1 MAEEV
6 TAVLRMSKDG
16 TTFGFLLRQI
26 DIGEHV
32 IYKIIENTPADMC
45 AKVEIGDI
53 VLKINGADVTGL
65 ATKDVVKCVRVSS
78 NPMTLQL
85 RKDPEVK
92 GRVYEMIKSTSPER
106 LLHHQQHQHHHQSPQ
121 SLVPE
126 EFTVVL
132 RRKTEDTRL
141 GFVVRA
147 TDLLDH
153 VIVAIREDSPAAL
166 CGKVEIGDVF
176 LKINDTDAQQYSP
189 RDVLKCLGLATE
201 PIMLRMKRDPWIKNY
216 LREKYQHEEQ
226 QLVLSDDSV
235 ESAQA
240 GKQRSDNNKN
250 GSPPTHSPQAGGTPA
265 SRLAQPKRSKLLSL
279 DSEPNLNASQG
290 ATPPAVGGRQ
300 QQAVGNGGSPY
311 AVRECLSESACRPS
325 RIPQA
330 IVHSNWSA
338 PQSPLRGRK
347 PSRASQIPTARP
359 DLLKHQRFVMTGESQ
374 FESRHEAPVVKE
386 MPAEG
391 VRASP
396 GGAQRYGGK
405 RKNAP
410 LVNYDTL
417 SSSTSRSEDNSNSS
431 YYPMEDNANND
442 PTQPPSPASPLSP
455 LDGGTGSD
463 NNALVAGG
471 KPHGSNGNNNL
482 PAGDTFG
489 ERLFSESSAS
499 NGEAGKADEADGAG
513 SGVHRKS
520 LRQRTQPANH
530 GDAAGGGSRD
540 GGGRGW
546 SKDCDSPVGGGT
558 RGGVHYENSET
569 TTTTSRQHQQRQH
582 LRSKHE
588 PIEASYSVPT
598 SPTGGGGVGGPDT
611 GSMAGHDQQQ
621 LQQHRNNNE
630 MSINSLP
637 TSPEFGA
644 AGAHHHPMF
653 RYGVSG
659 GVGGGAGGTLVDH
672 SSNGGGGGGGG
683 GGGDTSS
690 GELTGTNLSSESG
703 AAGGGIIRKCDA
715 AGFRTSRSEDHL
727 QQTQRDGGIGA
738 VVSIDIDEDVNSSLN
753 TLLDT
758 RHDSQE
764 YAMSERERFLW
775 SYNAQAAPKTAGTG
789 GDSAIGAVE
798 PGANVVSPQ
807 SYSSSVSS
815 SPQRSASDSPASPTS
830 VSSSVMSSSGG
841 SREHSHNG
849 HGGPGAAGSTV
860 GNSISGGTAAS
871 SASNHFHQYQQQHQH
886 QHQQHH
892 ALQQQQQQQQHQ
904 HQQVQQQ
911 YSGGAGGQHPGQGGY
926 GGGRDHSVSEAVSNI
941 SSPDYQDEHDLLS
954 TKDLMAMAISDPS
967 DSDSTILISENTHRC
982 DLPLSHSERDH
993 KLVIQVKAGEH
1004 GPLDPD
1010 DDYDGARCLALL
1022 KEAERSELA
1031 AYDAM
1036 DEGMLPGA
1044 HNLLPNPGHGD
1055 PVAAAAAAAAAA
1067 AYGGSVTR
1075 ESSPP
1080 VSDDGSDVD
1089 SLHSFHYSPKAVDLP
1104 SAERLAKRLY
1114 YLEGFKKSDVSR
1126 HLCKNNDFSR
1136 AVAEEYLKFFFFE
1149 CLTLDKALRLFLKQF
1164 SLTGETQERERVLVH
1179 FSKRYLDCNPRSF
1192 NSQDAVHTLTCAIML
1207 LNTDLH
1213 GQNIGSK
1220 MTCAEFIDNLSDL
1233 NDGENFPKNVL
1244 KQLYYSI
1251 KEKQLEWALD
1261 DDVDLKSGNRN
1272 NDGNGNGGN
1281 GLGGGNGN
1289 GGGGAGP
1296 GEGGGG
1302 GGGGGATGG
1311 SLQGPPVGPNPF
1323 LEAPPMFA
1331 AVEYKKGYVM
1341 RKCCYDTN
1349 YKKTPFGRRSWKMF
1363 FCTLRDLVLYLHK
1376 DEHGFRKNQMSD
1388 NVHNAIRIHH
1398 ALATRASD
1406 YTKKQHV
1413 FRLQTADQSEFLFQT
1428 SDSKELQSWIDT
1440 INFVCASFSAPP
1452 LEGGVGS
1459 QKRFQRPL
1467 LPCTHSRLLMRD
1479 QLASHER
1486 QISKIVAL
1494 LEEHKVS
1501 TAPPKGLALQNYKE
1515 KEVYLQY
1522 ELKRYKTYYNLLS
1535 SRLTMEPQDF
1545 NNQHQVSTAA
1555 LNDTGE
1561 RRDDPC
1567 SILLPLGGGYDYSAG
1582 NSHPVAGVGGAGGG
1596 GGGGLLPNFI
1606 QQHQDGAPGGGNGTG
1621 RPGFSPPDTA
1631 LGQLPRVATESTN
1644 SL

>member
-26 DIGEHV
+26 DVGEHV

-53 VLKINGADVTGL
+53 VMKINGVDVTGL
-65 ATKDVVKCVRVSS
+65 ATKDVVKCVRVSP

-85 RKDPEVK
+85 KKDPQVK

-106 LLHHQQHQHHHQSPQ
+106 VLHGQMQLQ
-121 SLVPE
+121 LVPPLNRGPE
-126 EFTVVL
+126 EYTVVL
-132 RRKTEDTRL
+132 QRRKDEKQL

-153 VIVAIREDSPAAL
+153 VIVEIRKDSPAAL
-166 CGKVEIGDVF
+166 CGKVEVGDVF

-201 PIMLRMKRDPWIKNY
+201 PITLRMKRDPWIKKY
-216 LREKYQHEEQ
+216 LREQYQHEEPH
-226 QLVLSDDSV
+226 LVLSDDSI
-235 ESAQA
+235 ESQSHKAT
-240 GKQRSDNNKN
+240 SDGTN
-250 GSPPTHSPQAGGTPA
+250 GSGSPALPA
-265 SRLAQPKRSKLLSL
+265 SRIAQPKRSKLLSL
-279 DSEPNLNASQG
+279 DSEPNLNSPG
-290 ATPPAVGGRQ
+290 SGGGRP
-300 QQAVGNGGSPY
+300 AGNGNPY

-330 IVHSNWSA
+330 IGHSNWSA
-338 PQSPLRGRK
+338 PQSPSRGRK
-347 PSRASQIPTARP
+347 PSRASQIPTPRSE
-359 DLLKHQRFVMTGESQ
+359 LIKHTRFVMTGESQ
-374 FESRHEAPVVKE
+374 FETRYGDTMTTTSVIKE
-386 MPAEG
+386 
-391 VRASP
+391 VRAGARHWANNPLSTLDSALTFLHTFSQPHPENFHGSP
-396 GGAQRYGGK
+396 NSQRFVGGVK

-417 SSSTSRSEDNSNSS
+417 SSSTSRSDENTNSS
-431 YYPMEDNANND
+431 SSCLMEDNANND
-442 PTQPPSPASPLSP
+442 ATQPPSPASPLSP
-455 LDGGTGSD
+455 TDGPAASD
-463 NNALVAGG
+463 NSNGGEGPASKTKPPAGTSNH
-471 KPHGSNGNNNL
+471 HGSNGNNNL
-482 PAGDTFG
+482 PA
-489 ERLFSESSAS
+489 SCS
-499 NGEAGKADEADGAG
+499 NGESDEADRRDGDG
-513 SGVHRKS
+513 SSGN
-520 LRQRTQPANH
+520 QNANSNAK
-530 GDAAGGGSRD
+530 AAGGGA
-540 GGGRGW
+540 GGNGGRGGVAW
-546 SKDCDSPVGGGT
+546 VIDCDSSNAGSN
-558 RGGVHYENSET
+558 RANSMANA
-569 TTTTSRQHQQRQH
+569 RQR
-582 LRSKHE
+582 RAGDPSE
-588 PIEASYSVPT
+588 ISYSVPT
-598 SPTGGGGVGGPDT
+598 SPVGGGGGGGGVGG
-611 GSMAGHDQQQ
+611 GGGGLGNEHHHHHHHHHHHLLSAGNE
-621 LQQHRNNNE
+621 QHRNNNE

-637 TSPEFGA
+637 TSPEYGGA
-644 AGAHHHPMF
+644 AGGGGTGGGGQQQVF
-653 RYGVSG
+653 RYGAGSG
-659 GVGGGAGGTLVDH
+659 TEHSANGGAGG
-672 SSNGGGGGGGG
+672 
-683 GGGDTSS
+683 GDMSS
-690 GELTGTNLSSESG
+690 GELTGHTNMGSASG
-703 AAGGGIIRKCDA
+703 PASGVIRKCDA

-764 YAMSERERFLW
+764 YALSERERFLW
-775 SYNAQAAPKTAGTG
+775 SYNTQTNAPKTGGSSSGGEHGAATNAPETG
-789 GDSAIGAVE
+789 AS
-798 PGANVVSPQ
+798 VVSPQ

-830 VSSSVMSSSGG
+830 VSSS
-841 SREHSHNG
+841 
-849 HGGPGAAGSTV
+849 
-860 GNSISGGTAAS
+860 
-871 SASNHFHQYQQQHQH
+871 
-886 QHQQHH
+886 
-892 ALQQQQQQQQHQ
+892 
-904 HQQVQQQ
+904 
-911 YSGGAGGQHPGQGGY
+911 
-926 GGGRDHSVSEAVSNI
+926 
-941 SSPDYQDEHDLLS
+941 DEHDLLS

-967 DSDSTILISENTHRC
+967 DSDSTILISESTHRC
-982 DLPLSHSERDH
+982 DLPMSHPERDH
-993 KLVIQVKAGEH
+993 KLVIQVKSSEGGASMATDAEE
-1004 GPLDPD
+1004 
-1010 DDYDGARCLALL
+1010 DYDGARCLALL
-1022 KEAERSELA
+1022 QEAERSEL
-1031 AYDAM
+1031 DSFDSM
-1036 DEGMLPGA
+1036 DDGGMMLQPGGA
-1044 HNLLPNPGHGD
+1044 NMFQPPAGHGD
-1055 PVAAAAAAAAAA
+1055 MT
-1067 AYGGSVTR
+1067 YGGSVTR

-1261 DDVDLKSGNRN
+1261 DETDPKSGNRN

-1281 GLGGGNGN
+1281 GNGLDGNGD
-1289 GGGGAGP
+1289 GGGGESGP
-1296 GEGGGG
+1296 
-1302 GGGGGATGG
+1302 TGG

-1323 LEAPPMFA
+1323 LEAPRMFA

-1376 DEHGFRKNQMSD
+1376 DEHGFRRNQMSD

-1398 ALATRASD
+1398 ALASRAND

-1467 LPCTHSRLLMRD
+1467 LPCTHSRLL
-1479 QLASHER
+1479 L
-1486 QISKIVAL
+1486 
-1494 LEEHKVS
+1494 
-1501 TAPPKGLALQNYKE
+1501 
-1515 KEVYLQY
+1515 
-1522 ELKRYKTYYNLLS
+1522 LKRYKTYYNLLS

-1545 NNQHQVSTAA
+1545 NSQHQVSAAA

-1561 RRDDPC
+1561 RRDDSTC
-1567 SILLPLGGGYDYSAG
+1567 SMLLPLD
-1582 NSHPVAGVGGAGGG
+1582 GGG
-1596 GGGGLLPNFI
+1596 GGGGGDGGYDYGAISQPAPVKQRPTGGNLMPHFI
-1606 QQHQDGAPGGGNGTG
+1606 QQHQGTQPAPNATG
-1621 RPGFSPPDTA
+1621 RPGLSPPDPTA
-1631 LGQLPRVATESTN
+1631 LGQLPRLAAKSTN

>member
-16 TTFGFLLRQI
+16 ITFGFQVRQI

-32 IYKIIENTPADMC
+32 IYKILENTPADMC

-53 VLKINGADVTGL
+53 VLKINGEDVTGL
-65 ATKDVVKCVRVSS
+65 ATKDVVKRVRVSP
-78 NPMTLQL
+78 NPMTLHL
-85 RKDPEVK
+85 RKGMMFRLLFGTIANTATASKLIKFSPFLFCRPADPQVK
-92 GRVYEMIKSTSPER
+92 RAIYEMIKSTSPDR
-106 LLHHQQHQHHHQSPQ
+106 VLHHQQKLQHQSPQ
-121 SLVPE
+121 SSQGPE
-126 EFTVVL
+126 EYTVEL
-132 RRKTEDTRL
+132 RRKKDDTRL

-147 TDLLDH
+147 TDVLDH
-153 VIVAIREDSPAAL
+153 VIVEIRQDSPAAL
-166 CGKVEIGDVF
+166 CGKVEVGDVF
-176 LKINDTDAQQYSP
+176 LKINETDAQQYSP
-189 RDVLKCLGLATE
+189 RDGTIHIRAFAKSFKRPYLTLCSFILNFLRFLVLKCLGSATE
-201 PIMLRMKRDPWIKNY
+201 PIKLRLKRDPWIKKY
-216 LREKYQHEEQ
+216 LREQYQQE
-226 QLVLSDDSV
+226 QLVMSDDSI
-235 ESAQA
+235 ESQSC
-240 GKQRSDNNKN
+240 KVSSDNTN
-250 GSPPTHSPQAGGTPA
+250 GSPSQPV

-279 DSEPNLNASQG
+279 DSALNLTHSPNNTQA
-290 ATPPAVGGRQ
+290 AGGRTP
-300 QQAVGNGGSPY
+300 GNGNPH

-330 IVHSNWSA
+330 VTQSNWSA
-338 PQSPLRGRK
+338 PQSPSRGRK
-347 PSRASQIPTARP
+347 PPRPSQIPTARP
-359 DLLKHQRFVMTGESQ
+359 DMLVTRFVMTGESQ
-374 FESRHEAPVVKE
+374 FET
-386 MPAEG
+386 
-391 VRASP
+391 
-396 GGAQRYGGK
+396 RYFADQPRK
-405 RKNAP
+405 RIKAP

-431 YYPMEDNANND
+431 CCLIEDNANND

-455 LDGGTGSD
+455 ANGPPVSD
-463 NNALVAGG
+463 NNLMGRCDNGAEDGG
-471 KPHGSNGNNNL
+471 PVVSKKKSHPSHGSNGNNNL
-482 PAGDTFG
+482 PTGVLYGSIDT
-489 ERLFSESSAS
+489 
-499 NGEAGKADEADGAG
+499 N
-513 SGVHRKS
+513 
-520 LRQRTQPANH
+520 
-530 GDAAGGGSRD
+530 GDAAKKEEHGGERAGRRVD
-540 GGGRGW
+540 DVTVGEGGNSGNQNAYSNAKLAEDANRGESDGRGET
-546 SKDCDSPVGGGT
+546 KDCDSSK
-558 RGGVHYENSET
+558 GGVPSEMKRAQQQQLPRHHIG
-569 TTTTSRQHQQRQH
+569 SRT
-582 LRSKHE
+582 KADPTE
-588 PIEASYSVPT
+588 ISYSVPT
-598 SPTGGGGVGGPDT
+598 SPTTYGACSGSGVGG
-611 GSMAGHDQQQ
+611 GSGGDHLLSAGNAVHD
-621 LQQHRNNNE
+621 QQHRNNNE
-630 MSINSLP
+630 MSINSMP
-637 TSPEFGA
+637 TSPEY
-644 AGAHHHPMF
+644 AGAGGHHHHQMF
-653 RYGVSG
+653 RYGTGTAGDGS
-659 GVGGGAGGTLVDH
+659 VGTA
-672 SSNGGGGGGGG
+672 
-683 GGGDTSS
+683 GGDTSS
-690 GELTGTNLSSESG
+690 GELTANTNMSSGSG
-703 AAGGGIIRKCDA
+703 PNSGGGGLIRKCDA

-764 YAMSERERFLW
+764 YAQHHNQHQPL
-775 SYNAQAAPKTAGTG
+775 Q
-789 GDSAIGAVE
+789 
-798 PGANVVSPQ
+798 Q
-807 SYSSSVSS
+807 
-815 SPQRSASDSPASPTS
+815 QH
-830 VSSSVMSSSGG
+830 SSGG
-841 SREHSHNG
+841 
-849 HGGPGAAGSTV
+849 
-860 GNSISGGTAAS
+860 
-871 SASNHFHQYQQQHQH
+871 
-886 QHQQHH
+886 QHH
-892 ALQQQQQQQQHQ
+892 PPSQQ
-904 HQQVQQQ
+904 
-911 YSGGAGGQHPGQGGY
+911 SGY
-926 GGGRDHSVSEAVSNI
+926 GGRDHSVSEAVSNI

-982 DLPLSHSERDH
+982 DLPLSHSDRDH
-993 KLVIQVKAGEH
+993 KLVIQVKSGE
-1004 GPLDPD
+1004 GGGASELEE
-1010 DDYDGARCLALL
+1010 DYDGARCLALL
-1022 KEAERSELA
+1022 KEAERSELESF
-1031 AYDAM
+1031 DSLG
-1036 DEGMLPGA
+1036 DDGMMQPGA
-1044 HNLLPNPGHGD
+1044 ANLLSGYAD
-1055 PVAAAAAAAAAA
+1055 SAM
-1067 AYGGSVTR
+1067 YGGSATR

-1089 SLHSFHYSPKAVDLP
+1089 SLHSFHYSPKGVDLP

-1126 HLCKNNDFSR
+1126 QLCKNNDFSR

-1149 CLTLDKALRLFLKQF
+1149 CLSLDKALRMFLKQF

-1179 FSKRYLDCNPRSF
+1179 FSKRYLDCNPHSF

-1233 NDGENFPKNVL
+1233 NDGENFPKGVL

-1251 KEKQLEWALD
+1251 KDKQLEWALD
-1261 DDVDLKSGNRN
+1261 DDVDPKTGNRT

-1281 GLGGGNGN
+1281 GNGLGGVGLVGVN
-1289 GGGGAGP
+1289 GGSGDGGS
-1296 GEGGGG
+1296 
-1302 GGGGGATGG
+1302 TGG

-1479 QLASHER
+1479 QMASHER
-1486 QISKIVAL
+1486 QVNKIMHL

-1545 NNQHQVSTAA
+1545 NNQHQVSAAA
-1555 LNDTGE
+1555 LNDTGD
-1561 RRDDPC
+1561 RRDDSC
-1567 SILLPLGGGYDYSAG
+1567 STTMLPLAG
-1582 NSHPVAGVGGAGGG
+1582 FGDFGAANSHPAPPGQQQQRSQTAGS
-1596 GGGGLLPNFI
+1596 LMPNFI
-1606 QQHQDGAPGGGNGTG
+1606 QAHQGGNAVGNART
-1621 RPGFSPPDTA
+1621 PGLSPPETTT
-1631 LGQLPRVATESTN
+1631 GQQQQQQPTN
-1644 SL
+1644 TL

>member
-16 TTFGFLLRQI
+16 TTFGFQLRQI

-32 IYKIIENTPADMC
+32 IYKIIDNTPADMC

-53 VLKINGADVTGL
+53 VLKINGVDVTGL
-65 ATKDVVKCVRVSS
+65 ATKDDPHVKR
-78 NPMTLQL
+78 T
-85 RKDPEVK
+85 
-92 GRVYEMIKSTSPER
+92 VYDMIKSTSPER
-106 LLHHQQHQHHHQSPQ
+106 VLHHQQHQLQSPPSQ
-121 SLVPE
+121 GPE
-126 EFTVVL
+126 EYTVEL
-132 RRKTEDTRL
+132 RRKKDDKRL

-147 TDLLDH
+147 TDVLDH
-153 VIVAIREDSPAAL
+153 VIVEIRQDSPAAL
-166 CGKVEIGDVF
+166 CGKVEVGDVF
-176 LKINDTDAQQYSP
+176 LKINETDAQQYSP
-189 RDVLKCLGLATE
+189 RDVLKCLGNATE
-201 PIMLRMKRDPWIKNY
+201 PITLRLKRDPWIKKY
-216 LREKYQHEEQ
+216 LREQYQHE
-226 QLVLSDDSV
+226 QLAMSDDSI
-235 ESAQA
+235 ESHSC
-240 GKQRSDNNKN
+240 KVSSDNTN
-250 GSPPTHSPQAGGTPA
+250 GSPSQPV
-265 SRLAQPKRSKLLSL
+265 SRLAQPKRSKLQSL
-279 DSEPNLNASQG
+279 DSVLNINSPNTQA
-290 ATPPAVGGRQ
+290 GGRTP
-300 QQAVGNGGSPY
+300 GNGNPH

-330 IVHSNWSA
+330 IAQNNWSA
-338 PQSPLRGRK
+338 PQSPSRGRK
-347 PSRASQIPTARP
+347 PPRPSQIPTARP
-359 DLLKHQRFVMTGESQ
+359 DLLVTRFVMTGESQ
-374 FESRHEAPVVKE
+374 FET
-386 MPAEG
+386 
-391 VRASP
+391 
-396 GGAQRYGGK
+396 RYNVPEVQTRK
-405 RKNAP
+405 RMKAP

-431 YYPMEDNANND
+431 SCLMEDNANND

-455 LDGGTGSD
+455 TDGPVSD
-463 NNALVAGG
+463 NNVMGLCGNGDGG
-471 KPHGSNGNNNL
+471 PVSKKKPHASNSDSNGANGNNNL
-482 PAGDTFG
+482 PPSGSYGSIGTNGEKGNTVSNRSNKEDSG
-489 ERLFSESSAS
+489 ERAGRRDDTAEGGNSGNQNAYS
-499 NGEAGKADEADGAG
+499 NAKAD
-513 SGVHRKS
+513 
-520 LRQRTQPANH
+520 TNH
-530 GDAAGGGSRD
+530 SDAGGRD
-540 GGGRGW
+540 GGSVAW
-546 SKDCDSPVGGGT
+546 PKDCDSSSGVPSGGMQLLA
-558 RGGVHYENSET
+558 NSEAT
-569 TTTTSRQHQQRQH
+569 RQQQPQRH
-582 LRSKHE
+582 NVGSRSKGDPSE
-588 PIEASYSVPT
+588 VSYSVPT
-598 SPTGGGGVGGPDT
+598 SPTTYGVGS
-611 GSMAGHDQQQ
+611 GSGVGDHLLSAGNSGHD
-621 LQQHRNNNE
+621 QQHRNNNE
-630 MSINSLP
+630 MSINSMP
-637 TSPEFGA
+637 TSPEYGGA
-644 AGAHHHPMF
+644 GGHHHHQMF
-653 RYGVSG
+653 RYGA
-659 GVGGGAGGTLVDH
+659 GAGPDH
-672 SSNGGGGGGGG
+672 TTIGGSA
-683 GGGDTSS
+683 GGDTSS
-690 GELTGTNLSSESG
+690 GELTANTNMSSGSG
-703 AAGGGIIRKCDA
+703 PNSGMIRKCDA

-764 YAMSERERFLW
+764 YAIPERERFLW
-775 SYNAQAAPKTAGTG
+775 SYNAQSAPKTASSAG
-789 GDSAIGAVE
+789 GEQMVSNAAE

-807 SYSSSVSS
+807 SFSSSVSS

-830 VSSSVMSSSGG
+830 VSSSV
-841 SREHSHNG
+841 
-849 HGGPGAAGSTV
+849 
-860 GNSISGGTAAS
+860 I
-871 SASNHFHQYQQQHQH
+871 
-886 QHQQHH
+886 
-892 ALQQQQQQQQHQ
+892 
-904 HQQVQQQ
+904 
-911 YSGGAGGQHPGQGGY
+911 
-926 GGGRDHSVSEAVSNI
+926 
-941 SSPDYQDEHDLLS
+941 PDYQDEHDLLS

-982 DLPLSHSERDH
+982 DLPMSHSERDH
-993 KLVIQVKAGEH
+993 KLVIEVKSGDGGGGVAE
-1004 GPLDPD
+1004 LEE
-1010 DDYDGARCLALL
+1010 DYDGARCLALL
-1022 KEAERSELA
+1022 KEAERSELESF
-1031 AYDAM
+1031 DSM
-1036 DEGMLPGA
+1036 VEDGMLQPNSA
-1044 HNLLPNPGHGD
+1044 ANLLSGYAD
-1055 PVAAAAAAAAAA
+1055 TM

-1089 SLHSFHYSPKAVDLP
+1089 SLHSFHYSPKGVDLP

-1126 HLCKNNDFSR
+1126 QLCKNNDFSR

-1149 CLTLDKALRLFLKQF
+1149 CLSLDKALRMFLKQF

-1233 NDGENFPKNVL
+1233 NDGENFPKGVL

-1251 KEKQLEWALD
+1251 KDKQLEWALD
-1261 DDVDLKSGNRN
+1261 DDMDPKTGNRN

-1281 GLGGGNGN
+1281 GNGLGGGGPGGLN
-1289 GGGGAGP
+1289 GGSGDGGP
-1296 GEGGGG
+1296 
-1302 GGGGGATGG
+1302 TGG

-1323 LEAPPMFA
+1323 LEAPAMFA

-1486 QISKIVAL
+1486 QVNKIMSL

-1545 NNQHQVSTAA
+1545 NNQHQVSAAA
-1555 LNDTGE
+1555 LNDTGD
-1561 RRDDPC
+1561 RRDDSC
-1567 SILLPLGGGYDYSAG
+1567 STMLPLAGYGDYGA
-1582 NSHPVAGVGGAGGG
+1582 NSHPAPGQQRPPTAGS
-1596 GGGGLLPNFI
+1596 LMPNFI
-1606 QQHQDGAPGGGNGTG
+1606 QQHQGGNATVNAAGRTG
-1621 RPGFSPPDTA
+1621 LSPPDTTHGGQSNATPQQQQQPTNA
-1631 LGQLPRVATESTN
+1631 L
-1644 SL
+1644 

>member
-16 TTFGFLLRQI
+16 TTFGFQLRQI

-32 IYKIIENTPADMC
+32 IYKIIDNTPADMC

-53 VLKINGADVTGL
+53 VLKINGVDVTGL
-65 ATKDVVKCVRVSS
+65 ATKDVVKCVRVSP

-85 RKDPEVK
+85 RKDPHVK
-92 GRVYEMIKSTSPER
+92 RTVYDMIKSTSPER
-106 LLHHQQHQHHHQSPQ
+106 VLHHQQHQLQSPLSQ
-121 SLVPE
+121 GPE
-126 EFTVVL
+126 EYTVEL
-132 RRKTEDTRL
+132 RRKKDDTRL

-147 TDLLDH
+147 TDVLDH
-153 VIVAIREDSPAAL
+153 VIVEIREDSPAAL
-166 CGKVEIGDVF
+166 CGKVEVGDVF
-176 LKINDTDAQQYSP
+176 LKINETDAQQYSP
-189 RDVLKCLGLATE
+189 RDVLKCLGNATE
-201 PIMLRMKRDPWIKNY
+201 PITLRLKRDPWIKKY
-216 LREKYQHEEQ
+216 LREQYQHE
-226 QLVLSDDSV
+226 QLVMSDDSI
-235 ESAQA
+235 ESQSC
-240 GKQRSDNNKN
+240 KVSSDNTN
-250 GSPPTHSPQAGGTPA
+250 GSPSHPV

-279 DSEPNLNASQG
+279 DSVLNLNSPNTQA
-290 ATPPAVGGRQ
+290 GGRTP
-300 QQAVGNGGSPY
+300 GNGNPH

-330 IVHSNWSA
+330 IAQNNWSA
-338 PQSPLRGRK
+338 PQSPSRGRK
-347 PSRASQIPTARP
+347 PPRPSQIPTARP
-359 DLLKHQRFVMTGESQ
+359 DLLVTRFVMTGESQ
-374 FESRHEAPVVKE
+374 FET
-386 MPAEG
+386 
-391 VRASP
+391 
-396 GGAQRYGGK
+396 RYNVPDVQTRK
-405 RKNAP
+405 RMKAP

-431 YYPMEDNANND
+431 SCLMEDNANND

-455 LDGGTGSD
+455 TDGPVSD
-463 NNALVAGG
+463 NNGLGRCGNGDAGPVSKK
-471 KPHGSNGNNNL
+471 KPHGGSNDNHGSNGNNNL
-482 PAGDTFG
+482 PTSGSYGSIGTTGEKGDMVANRSNKAEG
-489 ERLFSESSAS
+489 SERDGRRDDTAEGGNSGNQNAYS
-499 NGEAGKADEADGAG
+499 NAKAD
-513 SGVHRKS
+513 
-520 LRQRTQPANH
+520 TNH
-530 GDAAGGGSRD
+530 SDAGGRD
-540 GGGRGW
+540 GGNVAW
-546 SKDCDSPVGGGT
+546 PKDCDSATGVPSGGMQLLANSDATT
-558 RGGVHYENSET
+558 R
-569 TTTTSRQHQQRQH
+569 QQRH
-582 LRSKHE
+582 NVGSRSKGDPSE
-588 PIEASYSVPT
+588 VSYSVPT
-598 SPTGGGGVGGPDT
+598 SPTTYGVGSGSGAGGVGEHLLSAGNT
-611 GSMAGHDQQQ
+611 GHDS
-621 LQQHRNNNE
+621 QHRNNNE
-630 MSINSLP
+630 MSINSMP
-637 TSPEFGA
+637 TSPEY
-644 AGAHHHPMF
+644 AGAGGHHHHQMF
-653 RYGVSG
+653 RYGAGTGPDHSSI
-659 GVGGGAGGTLVDH
+659 GGGA
-672 SSNGGGGGGGG
+672 
-683 GGGDTSS
+683 GGDTSS
-690 GELTGTNLSSESG
+690 GELTANTNMSSGSG
-703 AAGGGIIRKCDA
+703 PNGGMIRKCDA

-764 YAMSERERFLW
+764 YAIPERERFLW
-775 SYNAQAAPKTAGTG
+775 SYNAQAAPKTAGSTG
-789 GDSAIGAVE
+789 GEHVGSNATE

-807 SYSSSVSS
+807 SFSSSVSS

-841 SREHSHNG
+841 SREHSHAGGAGTASSSIANNLPGG
-849 HGGPGAAGSTV
+849 HGAPGS
-860 GNSISGGTAAS
+860 GN
-871 SASNHFHQYQQQHQH
+871 QYHQQQS
-886 QHQQHH
+886 
-892 ALQQQQQQQQHQ
+892 QQQQQQQNHHH
-904 HQQVQQQ
+904 HQQQQQ
-911 YSGGAGGQHPGQGGY
+911 QQLHHHHQQLQQQHSSSGQHPPSQSGY

-982 DLPLSHSERDH
+982 DLPMNHTERDH
-993 KLVIQVKAGEH
+993 KLVIQVKSGEGGNGG
-1004 GPLDPD
+1004 GPDLEE
-1010 DDYDGARCLALL
+1010 DYDGARCLALL
-1022 KEAERSELA
+1022 KEAERSELESFDLLVEDGIMPPTSA
-1031 AYDAM
+1031 A
-1036 DEGMLPGA
+1036 
-1044 HNLLPNPGHGD
+1044 NLLPGYAD
-1055 PVAAAAAAAAAA
+1055 ST

-1089 SLHSFHYSPKAVDLP
+1089 SLHSFHYSPKGVDLP

-1126 HLCKNNDFSR
+1126 QLCKNNDFSR

-1149 CLTLDKALRLFLKQF
+1149 CLSLDKALRMFLKQF

-1233 NDGENFPKNVL
+1233 NDGENFPKGVL

-1251 KEKQLEWALD
+1251 KDKQLEWALD
-1261 DDVDLKSGNRN
+1261 DDTDPKTGNRN
-1272 NDGNGNGGN
+1272 ADGNGNGGN
-1281 GLGGGNGN
+1281 GNGLGGGPGGLN
-1289 GGGGAGP
+1289 GGSGDGGS
-1296 GEGGGG
+1296 
-1302 GGGGGATGG
+1302 TGG

-1323 LEAPPMFA
+1323 LEAPAMFA

-1349 YKKTPFGRRSWKMF
+1349 YKKTCCGFACTFSAPFGRRSWKMF

-1486 QISKIVAL
+1486 QVNKILSL

-1545 NNQHQVSTAA
+1545 NNQHQVSAAA

-1561 RRDDPC
+1561 RRDDSC
-1567 SILLPLGGGYDYSAG
+1567 STMLPLGGFGEYGA
-1582 NSHPVAGVGGAGGG
+1582 NSHPVPGQPRNQTAGS
-1596 GGGGLLPNFI
+1596 LMPNFI
-1606 QQHQDGAPGGGNGTG
+1606 QQHQGSNAVTNATG
-1621 RPGFSPPDTA
+1621 RPGISPPDTT
-1631 LGQLPRVATESTN
+1631 LGGQGIATQQPTN
-1644 SL
+1644 TL

>member
-16 TTFGFLLRQI
+16 ITFGFQVRQI

-32 IYKIIENTPADMC
+32 IYKILENTPADMC

-53 VLKINGADVTGL
+53 VLKINGEDVTGL
-65 ATKDVVKCVRVSS
+65 ATKDVVKRVRVSP
-78 NPMTLQL
+78 NPMTLHL
-85 RKDPEVK
+85 RKDPQVK
-92 GRVYEMIKSTSPER
+92 RAIYEMIKSTSPDR
-106 LLHHQQHQHHHQSPQ
+106 VLHHQQKLQHQSPQ
-121 SLVPE
+121 SSQGPE
-126 EFTVVL
+126 EYTVEL
-132 RRKTEDTRL
+132 RRKKDDTRL

-147 TDLLDH
+147 TDVLDH
-153 VIVAIREDSPAAL
+153 VIVEIRQDSPAAL
-166 CGKVEIGDVF
+166 CGKVEVGDVF
-176 LKINDTDAQQYSP
+176 LKINETDAQQYSP
-189 RDVLKCLGLATE
+189 RDVLKCLGSATE
-201 PIMLRMKRDPWIKNY
+201 PIKLRLKRDPWIKKY
-216 LREKYQHEEQ
+216 LREQYQQE
-226 QLVLSDDSV
+226 QLVMSDDSI
-235 ESAQA
+235 ESQSC
-240 GKQRSDNNKN
+240 KVSSDNTN
-250 GSPPTHSPQAGGTPA
+250 GSPSQPV

-279 DSEPNLNASQG
+279 DSALNLTHSPNNTQA
-290 ATPPAVGGRQ
+290 AGGRTP
-300 QQAVGNGGSPY
+300 GNGNPH

-330 IVHSNWSA
+330 VTQSNWSA
-338 PQSPLRGRK
+338 PQSPSRGRK
-347 PSRASQIPTARP
+347 PPRPSQIPTARP
-359 DLLKHQRFVMTGESQ
+359 DMLVTRFVMTGESQ
-374 FESRHEAPVVKE
+374 FET
-386 MPAEG
+386 
-391 VRASP
+391 
-396 GGAQRYGGK
+396 RYFADQPRK
-405 RKNAP
+405 RIKAP

-431 YYPMEDNANND
+431 CCLIEDNANND

-455 LDGGTGSD
+455 ANGPPVSD
-463 NNALVAGG
+463 NNLMGRCDNGAEDGG
-471 KPHGSNGNNNL
+471 PVVSKKKSHPSHGSNGNNNL
-482 PAGDTFG
+482 PTGVLYGSIDT
-489 ERLFSESSAS
+489 
-499 NGEAGKADEADGAG
+499 N
-513 SGVHRKS
+513 
-520 LRQRTQPANH
+520 
-530 GDAAGGGSRD
+530 GDAAKKEEHGGERAGRRVD
-540 GGGRGW
+540 DVTVGEGGNSGNQNAYSNAKLAEDANRGECDGRGET
-546 SKDCDSPVGGGT
+546 KDCDSSK
-558 RGGVHYENSET
+558 GGVPSEMKRAQQQQLPRHHT
-569 TTTTSRQHQQRQH
+569 GSRT
-582 LRSKHE
+582 KADPTE
-588 PIEASYSVPT
+588 ISYSVPT
-598 SPTGGGGVGGPDT
+598 SPTTYGACSGSGVGG
-611 GSMAGHDQQQ
+611 GSGGDHLLSAGNAVHD
-621 LQQHRNNNE
+621 QQHRNNNE
-630 MSINSLP
+630 MSINSMP
-637 TSPEFGA
+637 TSPEY
-644 AGAHHHPMF
+644 AGAGGHHHHQMF
-653 RYGVSG
+653 RYGTGTAGDGS
-659 GVGGGAGGTLVDH
+659 VGAA
-672 SSNGGGGGGGG
+672 
-683 GGGDTSS
+683 GGDTSS
-690 GELTGTNLSSESG
+690 GELTANTNMSSGSG
-703 AAGGGIIRKCDA
+703 PNSGGGGLIRKCDA

-764 YAMSERERFLW
+764 YAVPERERFLW
-775 SYNAQAAPKTAGTG
+775 SYNAQSAPKTVGSTG
-789 GDSAIGAVE
+789 GENVHNATE

-807 SYSSSVSS
+807 SFSSSVSS

-841 SREHSHNG
+841 SREHSHA
-849 HGGPGAAGSTV
+849 GG
-860 GNSISGGTAAS
+860 GGTGTAS
-871 SASNHFHQYQQQHQH
+871 SSIANNLPGGQGGNHFQHQQQHH
-886 QHQQHH
+886 QHQQQQHSHH
-892 ALQQQQQQQQHQ
+892 HHHQQQHHNQHQPLQQQH
-904 HQQVQQQ
+904 
-911 YSGGAGGQHPGQGGY
+911 SSGGQHHPPSQQSGY
-926 GGGRDHSVSEAVSNI
+926 GGRDHSVSEAVSNI

-982 DLPLSHSERDH
+982 DLPLSHSDRDH
-993 KLVIQVKAGEH
+993 KLVIQVKSGE
-1004 GPLDPD
+1004 GGGASELEE
-1010 DDYDGARCLALL
+1010 DYDGARCLALL
-1022 KEAERSELA
+1022 KEAERSELESF
-1031 AYDAM
+1031 DSLG
-1036 DEGMLPGA
+1036 DDGMMQPGA
-1044 HNLLPNPGHGD
+1044 ANLLSGYAD
-1055 PVAAAAAAAAAA
+1055 SAM
-1067 AYGGSVTR
+1067 YGGSATR

-1089 SLHSFHYSPKAVDLP
+1089 SLHSFHYSPKGVDLP

-1126 HLCKNNDFSR
+1126 QLCKNNDFSR

-1149 CLTLDKALRLFLKQF
+1149 CLSLDKALRMFLKQF

-1179 FSKRYLDCNPRSF
+1179 FSKRYLDCNPHSF

-1233 NDGENFPKNVL
+1233 NDGENFPKGVL

-1251 KEKQLEWALD
+1251 KDKQLEWALD
-1261 DDVDLKSGNRN
+1261 DDVDPKTGNRT

-1281 GLGGGNGN
+1281 GNGLGGVGLVGVN
-1289 GGGGAGP
+1289 GGSGD
-1296 GEGGGG
+1296 
-1302 GGGGGATGG
+1302 GGATGG

-1479 QLASHER
+1479 QMASHER
-1486 QISKIVAL
+1486 QVNKIMHL

-1545 NNQHQVSTAA
+1545 NNQHQVSAAA
-1555 LNDTGE
+1555 LNDTGD
-1561 RRDDPC
+1561 RRDDSC
-1567 SILLPLGGGYDYSAG
+1567 STTMLPLAG
-1582 NSHPVAGVGGAGGG
+1582 FGDFGAANSHPAPPGQQQQRSQTAGS
-1596 GGGGLLPNFI
+1596 LMPNFI
-1606 QQHQDGAPGGGNGTG
+1606 QAHQGGNAVGNART
-1621 RPGFSPPDTA
+1621 PGLSPPETTT
-1631 LGQLPRVATESTN
+1631 GQQQQQQPTN
-1644 SL
+1644 TL

>member
-65 ATKDVVKCVRVSS
+65 ATKDVVKCVRVSP

-92 GRVYEMIKSTSPER
+92 ARVYEMIKSTSPER
-106 LLHHQQHQHHHQSPQ
+106 LLQYHQHHHHNQSPQ
-121 SLVPE
+121 SLAPE

-166 CGKVEIGDVF
+166 CGKVEVGDVF

-216 LREKYQHEEQ
+216 LREQYQHEEQ
-226 QLVLSDDSV
+226 QLGHSDDSV
-235 ESAQA
+235 ESSQAA

-250 GSPPTHSPQAGGTPA
+250 GSPPTHSPQSGGGAPV

-279 DSEPNLNASQG
+279 DSEPNLNAGQG
-290 ATPPAVGGRQ
+290 TTPTGRQ
-300 QQAVGNGGSPY
+300 HQQHQVGNGGSPY

-338 PQSPLRGRK
+338 PQSPSRGRK
-347 PSRASQIPTARP
+347 PSRASQIPTAQRS

-386 MPAEG
+386 LPPET
-391 VRASP
+391 VRSSP
-396 GGAQRYGGK
+396 GGGQRYGGK

-417 SSSTSRSEDNSNSS
+417 SSSTSRSEENSNSS

-455 LDGGTGSD
+455 MDGGTMGSD
-463 NNALVAGG
+463 TNVGVGG
-471 KPHGSNGNNNL
+471 GTKAHGSNGNNNL

-489 ERLFSESSAS
+489 ERLLSES
-499 NGEAGKADEADGAG
+499 NGESGGGVGGKQEEMDGGAG
-513 SGVHRKS
+513 SDMHRRSHRQKS
-520 LRQRTQPANH
+520 QPANH
-530 GDAAGGGSRD
+530 GDAAGGGGGVGGSRD
-540 GGGRGW
+540 GGGGW
-546 SKDCDSPVGGGT
+546 SKDCDSSMGGGN
-558 RGGVHYENSET
+558 RGGVTTMQYENSET
-569 TTTTSRQHQQRQH
+569 GNRQHRQ
-582 LRSKHE
+582 RSKHE
-588 PIEASYSVPT
+588 LIEASYSVPT
-598 SPTGGGGVGGPDT
+598 SPTGGGPET
-611 GSMAGHDQQQ
+611 IAHGHDHQQQ
-621 LQQHRNNNE
+621 QQHRNNNE

-637 TSPEFGA
+637 TSPEFRDQ
-644 AGAHHHPMF
+644 MF
-653 RYGVSG
+653 RYGAA
-659 GVGGGAGGTLVDH
+659 GGGAAGGGGATVDH
-672 SSNGGGGGGGG
+672 SSNGGGGG

-690 GELTGTNLSSESG
+690 GELTGTNLSSDSAGG
-703 AAGGGIIRKCDA
+703 ATGGGGGIIRKCDA

-775 SYNAQAAPKTAGTG
+775 SYNAQVAPKTGGTG
-789 GDSAIGAVE
+789 GDSAIGAAE

-849 HGGPGAAGSTV
+849 HGGVGGPGMGGSSTV
-860 GNSISGGTAAS
+860 GNSTSGGTGAS
-871 SASNHFHQYQQQHQH
+871 SASNHFHQYQHQQHQ
-886 QHQQHH
+886 QQH
-892 ALQQQQQQQQHQ
+892 QQQQQHHHHQQHHGLPHQQQQQ

-911 YSGGAGGQHPGQGGY
+911 YSSGGQQT
-926 GGGRDHSVSEAVSNI
+926 GGRDHSVSEAVSNI

-982 DLPLSHSERDH
+982 DLPLSHSDRDH
-993 KLVIQVKAGEH
+993 KLVIQVKAGAAD
-1004 GPLDPD
+1004 LDPD

-1031 AYDAM
+1031 GFDAI
-1036 DEGMLPGA
+1036 DEGLLPGA
-1044 HNLLPNPGHGD
+1044 HALLQNPGE
-1055 PVAAAAAAAAAA
+1055 A
-1067 AYGGSVTR
+1067 R

-1149 CLTLDKALRLFLKQF
+1149 CLTLDIALRLFLKQF

-1261 DDVDLKSGNRN
+1261 DETDLKSGNRN

-1281 GLGGGNGN
+1281 GFGGGNGN
-1289 GGGGAGP
+1289 GGGA

-1486 QISKIVAL
+1486 QISKIMAL

-1561 RRDDPC
+1561 ARRDEPGC
-1567 SILLPLGGGYDYSAG
+1567 NILLPLGGVGYDYTAG
-1582 NSHPVAGVGGAGGG
+1582 NSHPGVAGGPAAAGG
-1596 GGGGLLPNFI
+1596 LIPNFI
-1606 QQHQDGAPGGGNGTG
+1606 QQHQEGGGGG
-1621 RPGFSPPDTA
+1621 
-1631 LGQLPRVATESTN
+1631 
-1644 SL
+1644 

>member
-26 DIGEHV
+26 DTGEHV

-45 AKVEIGDI
+45 AKVDIGDI
-53 VLKINGADVTGL
+53 VMKINGVDVTGL
-65 ATKDVVKCVRVSS
+65 ATKDVVKCVRVSP

-85 RKDPEVK
+85 KTDPKVK
-92 GRVYEMIKSTSPER
+92 SRVYDMIKSTSPER
-106 LLHHQQHQHHHQSPQ
+106 MLHHQQQHLSPQ
-121 SLVPE
+121 TLGPE

-132 RRKTEDTRL
+132 RRKKEDTRL

-153 VIVAIREDSPAAL
+153 VIVEIREDSPAAL
-166 CGKVEIGDVF
+166 CGKVEVGDVF

-201 PIMLRMKRDPWIKNY
+201 PITLRMKRDPWIKNY
-216 LREKYQHEEQ
+216 LREQYQHEEQ
-226 QLVLSDDSV
+226 QLLLSD
-235 ESAQA
+235 ESIEQ
-240 GKQRSDNNKN
+240 QQTYPLRSDNTN
-250 GSPPTHSPQAGGTPA
+250 GSPPQLHSVPT
-265 SRLAQPKRSKLLSL
+265 SRLVQPKRSKLLSL
-279 DSEPNLNASQG
+279 DSEPNLNSPNQVAIG
-290 ATPPAVGGRQ
+290 RTGG
-300 QQAVGNGGSPY
+300 NGSPY
-311 AVRECLSESACRPS
+311 GIRECQSESACRPS

-330 IVHSNWSA
+330 IAHNWSA
-338 PQSPLRGRK
+338 PQSPSRGRK
-347 PSRASQIPTARP
+347 PPRASQIPTARS
-359 DLLKHQRFVMTGESQ
+359 DLLKHSRFVMTGESQ
-374 FESRHEAPVVKE
+374 FETRYYEAP
-386 MPAEG
+386 
-391 VRASP
+391 SP
-396 GGAQRYGGK
+396 NAQRFSGK

-431 YYPMEDNANND
+431 SCLMEDNANND

-455 LDGGTGSD
+455 GGLPTSD
-463 NNALVAGG
+463 NNVLEESGNGDGPMNKRRPADADS
-471 KPHGSNGNNNL
+471 HGSNGNNNL
-482 PAGDTFG
+482 PAGTESFG
-489 ERLFSESSAS
+489 RMLAGSGKDKKGRISEGHGNRS
-499 NGEAGKADEADGAG
+499 NGERSGTGPGDTVAGGDGPNQIAFSNAKADSNNGDGAG
-513 SGVHRKS
+513 V
-520 LRQRTQPANH
+520 
-530 GDAAGGGSRD
+530 
-540 GGGRGW
+540 GW
-546 SKDCDSPVGGGT
+546 PTDCDSSTGVTRAAGKQDVPKQAGGESAL
-558 RGGVHYENSET
+558 RHP
-569 TTTTSRQHQQRQH
+569 QQRH
-582 LRSKHE
+582 MVGLRAKGDPSE
-588 PIEASYSVPT
+588 VSYSVPT
-598 SPTGGGGVGGPDT
+598 SPTTFGVGPGGGGDHLLPT
-611 GSMAGHDQQQ
+611 GNSGHE
-621 LQQHRNNNE
+621 QQHRNNND
-630 MSINSLP
+630 MGVNSMP
-637 TSPEFGA
+637 TSPEYGGA
-644 AGAHHHPMF
+644 SGHHHHHQVF
-653 RYGVSG
+653 RYGA
-659 GVGGGAGGTLVDH
+659 GATADH
-672 SSNGGGGGGGG
+672 SSNGGGDGPGGGN
-683 GGGDTSS
+683 TSS
-690 GELTGTNLSSESG
+690 GELTANTNMSSGSG
-703 AAGGGIIRKCDA
+703 PASGMIRKCDA

-727 QQTQRDGGIGA
+727 QQSQRDGGIGA

-764 YAMSERERFLW
+764 YAISERERFLW
-775 SYNAQAAPKTAGTG
+775 SYNAQVVSKTAGTG
-789 GDSAIGAVE
+789 GENIINATE
-798 PGANVVSPQ
+798 PGANVVSPL

-849 HGGPGAAGSTV
+849 HGASGVASSSTANNIS
-860 GNSISGGTAAS
+860 GMSGGTATPGS
-871 SASNHFHQYQQQHQH
+871 GLYQQQHH
-886 QHQQHH
+886 HQQHH
-892 ALQQQQQQQQHQ
+892 QHLSHQQQLNQHHQQHTSG
-904 HQQVQQQ
+904 Q
-911 YSGGAGGQHPGQGGY
+911 YPGQSGY

-982 DLPLSHSERDH
+982 DLPLGHSDREH
-993 KLVIQVKAGEH
+993 KLVIQVKSGE
-1004 GPLDPD
+1004 GSTDVE
-1010 DDYDGARCLALL
+1010 DDYDGARCLALI
-1022 KEAERSELA
+1022 KEAEQSDLDGFEST
-1031 AYDAM
+1031 D
-1036 DEGMLPGA
+1036 DGMLQPGVA
-1044 HNLLPNPGHGD
+1044 PLLQGLGD
-1055 PVAAAAAAAAAA
+1055 GTP
-1067 AYGGSVTR
+1067 YGGILTR

-1261 DDVDLKSGNRN
+1261 DESDPKLGIRN
-1272 NDGNGNGGN
+1272 NDGNGNSGGV
-1281 GLGGGNGN
+1281 L
-1289 GGGGAGP
+1289 
-1296 GEGGGG
+1296 GGGG
-1302 GGGGGATGG
+1302 GGGGGGGNGGSNDGGVTGG

-1323 LEAPPMFA
+1323 LEAPAMFA

-1341 RKCCYDTN
+1341 RKCCFDTN
-1349 YKKTPFGRRSWKMF
+1349 YKKTCCGFSCTVLAPFGRRSWKMF

-1398 ALATRASD
+1398 ALATRATD

-1467 LPCTHSRLLMRD
+1467 LPCTHSRLLLRD

-1486 QISKIVAL
+1486 QITKIMNL

-1501 TAPPKGLALQNYKE
+1501 AAPPKGLALQNYKE

-1545 NNQHQVSTAA
+1545 NNQHQVSAAA

-1561 RRDDPC
+1561 RRDDSC
-1567 SILLPLGGGYDYSAG
+1567 STMLPLAGYDYSA
-1582 NSHPVAGVGGAGGG
+1582 NNHPASTQQRPTATGAG
-1596 GGGGLLPNFI
+1596 LMPNFI
-1606 QQHQDGAPGGGNGTG
+1606 QQHQGATPGTVGATPG
-1621 RPGFSPPDTA
+1621 RPGLSPPEQTT
-1631 LGQLPRVATESTN
+1631 LGQLTRGATESTN

>member
-53 VLKINGADVTGL
+53 VMKINGVDVTGL
-65 ATKDVVKCVRVSS
+65 ATKDEPQVKS
-78 NPMTLQL
+78 
-85 RKDPEVK
+85 
-92 GRVYEMIKSTSPER
+92 RVYEMIKSTSPER
-106 LLHHQQHQHHHQSPQ
+106 VLHHQLNQLQTPPAQG
-121 SLVPE
+121 PE

-132 RRKTEDTRL
+132 RRRQEDTRL

-153 VIVAIREDSPAAL
+153 VIVEIRQDSPAAL
-166 CGKVEIGDVF
+166 CGKVEVGDVF

-201 PIMLRMKRDPWIKNY
+201 PITLRMKRDPWIKKY
-216 LREKYQHEEQ
+216 LREQYQHEEQ
-226 QLVLSDDSV
+226 QLVLSDDSI
-235 ESAQA
+235 ESQSY
-240 GKQRSDNNKN
+240 KVRSDNTN
-250 GSPPTHSPQAGGTPA
+250 GSSPSLPA

-279 DSEPNLNASQG
+279 DSEPNLNSPNAR
-290 ATPPAVGGRQ
+290 TP
-300 QQAVGNGGSPY
+300 GNGNPY

-330 IVHSNWSA
+330 ITHSNWSA
-338 PQSPLRGRK
+338 PQSPSRGRK
-347 PSRASQIPTARP
+347 PPRASQIPMARS
-359 DLLKHQRFVMTGESQ
+359 DILKHQRFVMTGESQ
-374 FESRHEAPVVKE
+374 FESRYYDTTTSVIKE
-386 MPAEG
+386 PPESI
-391 VRASP
+391 RDTPTS
-396 GGAQRYGGK
+396 QRFGGGK

-417 SSSTSRSEDNSNSS
+417 SSSTSRSDENSNSS
-431 YYPMEDNANND
+431 CLMEDNANND

-455 LDGGTGSD
+455 TDGRPVPASD
-463 NNALVAGG
+463 NNDDGG
-471 KPHGSNGNNNL
+471 PASKMNSLPRHNHGSNGNNNL
-482 PAGDTFG
+482 PA
-489 ERLFSESSAS
+489 SESYGMTDGAAKPRPNRS
-499 NGEAGKADEADGAG
+499 NGEGGGDESRRMGGSTNDGSSSENQNAYSNAMGGDEAAAAVPATGRDGA
-513 SGVHRKS
+513 
-520 LRQRTQPANH
+520 AW
-530 GDAAGGGSRD
+530 A
-540 GGGRGW
+540 
-546 SKDCDSPVGGGT
+546 KDCDSSTGGGT
-558 RGGVHYENSET
+558 RANSEAT
-569 TTTTSRQHQQRQH
+569 ARQRHTGG
-582 LRSKHE
+582 LRSRGDPSE
-588 PIEASYSVPT
+588 ISYSVPT
-598 SPTGGGGVGGPDT
+598 SPTTYSVGGGGGGGGGGGT
-611 GSMAGHDQQQ
+611 GGGSEHHHHLLSAGGE
-621 LQQHRNNNE
+621 QHRNNNE

-637 TSPEFGA
+637 TSPEYGGA
-644 AGAHHHPMF
+644 A
-653 RYGVSG
+653 
-659 GVGGGAGGTLVDH
+659 GGGAGGGAGVGGAGSVGGHHQVFRYGAGSVTEH
-672 SSNGGGGGGGG
+672 SSNGGGGGG
-683 GGGDTSS
+683 DMSS
-690 GELTGTNLSSESG
+690 GELTANTNMSSGSG
-703 AAGGGIIRKCDA
+703 PASGMIRKCDA

-764 YAMSERERFLW
+764 YAISERERFLW
-775 SYNAQAAPKTAGTG
+775 SYNAQPAPKTATG
-789 GDSAIGAVE
+789 GSSGGVENAANNAAETGAS
-798 PGANVVSPQ
+798 VVSPQ

-849 HGGPGAAGSTV
+849 HAGGTNSSSIANNLPGGPGS
-860 GNSISGGTAAS
+860 GN
-871 SASNHFHQYQQQHQH
+871 HY
-886 QHQQHH
+886 HQQHSH
-892 ALQQQQQQQQHQ
+892 HQHHSQQQQQQHHHHH
-904 HQQVQQQ
+904 HQQQQQ
-911 YSGGAGGQHPGQGGY
+911 HHQQQPLQQQHSSGGGSGQHPPTYASG

-982 DLPLSHSERDH
+982 DLPLSHSDRDH
-993 KLVIQVKAGEH
+993 KLVIQVKSGESGGSH
-1004 GPLDPD
+1004 MADAEE
-1010 DDYDGARCLALL
+1010 DYDGARCLALL
-1022 KEAERSELA
+1022 KEAERSELDS
-1031 AYDAM
+1031 YDSI
-1036 DEGMLPGA
+1036 DDGMMLQPGGVNNSLLPGS
-1044 HNLLPNPGHGD
+1044 GHGSD
-1055 PVAAAAAAAAAA
+1055 MT
-1067 AYGGSVTR
+1067 YGGSVTR

-1179 FSKRYLDCNPRSF
+1179 FSKRYLDCNPHSF

-1261 DDVDLKSGNRN
+1261 DETDPKSGNRN

-1281 GLGGGNGN
+1281 GNGLGGGIGGN
-1289 GGGGAGP
+1289 GGSGGDGGP
-1296 GEGGGG
+1296 
-1302 GGGGGATGG
+1302 TGG

-1467 LPCTHSRLLMRD
+1467 LPCTHSRLLLRD

-1486 QISKIVAL
+1486 QINKLMNL
-1494 LEEHKVS
+1494 LDEHKVS

-1522 ELKRYKTYYNLLS
+1522 ELKRYKTYYSLLS

-1545 NNQHQVSTAA
+1545 NNQHQVSAAA

-1561 RRDDPC
+1561 RRDDSTC
-1567 SILLPLGGGYDYSAG
+1567 STLLPLGVGGYDYGANSHQGTGQQRTATAG
-1582 NSHPVAGVGGAGGG
+1582 N
-1596 GGGGLLPNFI
+1596 LMPNFI
-1606 QQHQDGAPGGGNGTG
+1606 QQHQGQGTAPGPNATG
-1621 RPGFSPPDTA
+1621 RPGLSPPDTTP
-1631 LGQLPRVATESTN
+1631 LGQLPRIATESTN

>member
-16 TTFGFLLRQI
+16 TTFGFQLRQI

-32 IYKIIENTPADMC
+32 IYKIIDNTPADMC

-53 VLKINGADVTGL
+53 VLKINGVDVTGL
-65 ATKDVVKCVRVSS
+65 ATKDVVKCVRVSP

-85 RKDPEVK
+85 RKDPHVK
-92 GRVYEMIKSTSPER
+92 RTVYDMIKSTSPER
-106 LLHHQQHQHHHQSPQ
+106 VLHHQQHQLQSPLSQ
-121 SLVPE
+121 VPE
-126 EFTVVL
+126 EYTVEL
-132 RRKTEDTRL
+132 RRKKDDTRL

-147 TDLLDH
+147 TDVLDH
-153 VIVAIREDSPAAL
+153 VIVEIRQDSPAAL
-166 CGKVEIGDVF
+166 CGKVEVGDVF
-176 LKINDTDAQQYSP
+176 LKINETDAQQYSP
-189 RDVLKCLGLATE
+189 RDVLKCLGNATE
-201 PIMLRMKRDPWIKNY
+201 PITLRLKRDPWIKKY
-216 LREKYQHEEQ
+216 LREQYQHE
-226 QLVLSDDSV
+226 QLVMSDDSI
-235 ESAQA
+235 ESC
-240 GKQRSDNNKN
+240 KVSSDNTN
-250 GSPPTHSPQAGGTPA
+250 GSPSQPV

-279 DSEPNLNASQG
+279 DSVLNFNSPNTQA
-290 ATPPAVGGRQ
+290 GGRTP
-300 QQAVGNGGSPY
+300 GNGNPH

-330 IVHSNWSA
+330 IAQNNWSA
-338 PQSPLRGRK
+338 PQSPSRGRK
-347 PSRASQIPTARP
+347 PPRPSQIPTARP
-359 DLLKHQRFVMTGESQ
+359 DLLVTRFVMTGESQ
-374 FESRHEAPVVKE
+374 FET
-386 MPAEG
+386 
-391 VRASP
+391 
-396 GGAQRYGGK
+396 RYNVPEVQTRK
-405 RKNAP
+405 RMKAP

-431 YYPMEDNANND
+431 SCLMEDNANND
-442 PTQPPSPASPLSP
+442 QTQPPSPASPLSP
-455 LDGGTGSD
+455 TDGPASD
-463 NNALVAGG
+463 NNVMGNGDGG
-471 KPHGSNGNNNL
+471 PASKKKVPGSGADNHGSNGNNNL
-482 PAGDTFG
+482 PASGTYG
-489 ERLFSESSAS
+489 T
-499 NGEAGKADEADGAG
+499 NGEPANKANRSNKEDGSERDGRLVDAAESGGNSGNQNAYSNAKTVTNHSDAGGRDGG
-513 SGVHRKS
+513 SGVAW
-520 LRQRTQPANH
+520 P
-530 GDAAGGGSRD
+530 
-540 GGGRGW
+540 
-546 SKDCDSPVGGGT
+546 KDCDSAT
-558 RGGVHYENSET
+558 GVPSDGMPLLANSEPT
-569 TTTTSRQHQQRQH
+569 RQQQMQRHNVGSRTKGDP
-582 LRSKHE
+582 SE
-588 PIEASYSVPT
+588 VSYSVPT
-598 SPTGGGGVGGPDT
+598 SPTTYGLGSGSGGSGVGGEHLLAA
-611 GSMAGHDQQQ
+611 GNAGHD
-621 LQQHRNNNE
+621 QQHRNNNE
-630 MSINSLP
+630 MSINSMP
-637 TSPEFGA
+637 TSPEYGGA
-644 AGAHHHPMF
+644 GGHHHHQMF
-653 RYGVSG
+653 RYGTGTMPEHTTIGG
-659 GVGGGAGGTLVDH
+659 GV
-672 SSNGGGGGGGG
+672 
-683 GGGDTSS
+683 GGDTSS
-690 GELTGTNLSSESG
+690 GELTANTNMSSGSG
-703 AAGGGIIRKCDA
+703 PNGGMIRKCDA

-758 RHDSQE
+758 RHDSQD
-764 YAMSERERFLW
+764 YAIPERERFLW
-775 SYNAQAAPKTAGTG
+775 SYNAQAAPKTAGSTG
-789 GDSAIGAVE
+789 GDHVGNNTAE

-807 SYSSSVSS
+807 SFSSSVSS

-841 SREHSHNG
+841 SREHSHAGGAGTASSSIANNPSG
-849 HGGPGAAGSTV
+849 HGTPGG
-860 GNSISGGTAAS
+860 GN
-871 SASNHFHQYQQQHQH
+871 QYQQQHS
-886 QHQQHH
+886 
-892 ALQQQQQQQQHQ
+892 QQQQQQQQQSHHHHH
-904 HQQVQQQ
+904 HQQQQHHHNHQPLQQQ
-911 YSGGAGGQHPGQGGY
+911 HSSGGQHPPSQSGY

-982 DLPLSHSERDH
+982 DLPMSHTERDH
-993 KLVIQVKAGEH
+993 KLVIQVKSGEGAGAQE
-1004 GPLDPD
+1004 LEE
-1010 DDYDGARCLALL
+1010 DYDGARCLALL
-1022 KEAERSELA
+1022 KEAERSELESFDSLVEDGLMQPSSVA
-1031 AYDAM
+1031 
-1036 DEGMLPGA
+1036 
-1044 HNLLPNPGHGD
+1044 NLLPGYAENIT
-1055 PVAAAAAAAAAA
+1055 
-1067 AYGGSVTR
+1067 YGGSVTR

-1089 SLHSFHYSPKAVDLP
+1089 SLHSFHYSPKGVDLP

-1126 HLCKNNDFSR
+1126 QLCKNNDFSR

-1149 CLTLDKALRLFLKQF
+1149 CLSLDKALRMFLKQF

-1233 NDGENFPKNVL
+1233 NDGENFPKGVL

-1251 KEKQLEWALD
+1251 KDKQLEWALD
-1261 DDVDLKSGNRN
+1261 DDTDPKTGNRN
-1272 NDGNGNGGN
+1272 TDGNGNGGN
-1281 GLGGGNGN
+1281 GNGLGGGTGGLNGSSGD
-1289 GGGGAGP
+1289 GGS
-1296 GEGGGG
+1296 
-1302 GGGGGATGG
+1302 TGG

-1323 LEAPPMFA
+1323 LEAPAMFA

-1486 QISKIVAL
+1486 QVNKILSL

-1545 NNQHQVSTAA
+1545 NNQHQVSAAA

-1561 RRDDPC
+1561 RRDDSC
-1567 SILLPLGGGYDYSAG
+1567 STMLPLGSYGDYGA
-1582 NSHPVAGVGGAGGG
+1582 NSHPAPVQQRSQNPGS
-1596 GGGGLLPNFI
+1596 LMPNFI
-1606 QQHQDGAPGGGNGTG
+1606 QQHQGGNVAVNATG
-1621 RPGFSPPDTA
+1621 RSGLSPPDTTVG
-1631 LGQLPRVATESTN
+1631 GQSNVTQQPTN
-1644 SL
+1644 IL